1 LYSEEVKL
9 SKRTEMIDIYPGY
22 RSGSSNKLFFH
33 NLNSIISHGVVPFF
47 SGRSAMFAG
56 LEAFG
61 LTRVDEILVPPYLGH
76 CVLSSISRTSF
87 PTMTPS
93 DRTKA
98 ILVYHQF
105 GFPQQLD
112 RIERV
117 AHRNNW
123 IILNDCASSLFTKVN
138 GKFLIDWGDFTIVS
152 FSKIYHCGLG
162 GGLWTDRK
170 DLLSPL
176 SERSELDQEMAEEAF
191 DFYLEIQS
199 GRFGKKTH
207 LKIQALYGLLPDIK
221 SIAPMAVKAL
231 PASLSEIYGDIERR
245 KRIYSAALDM
255 FGINVPVCE
264 GEVVPFAI
272 PILWEEGN
280 FLPIADK
287 IQRCFNVSIPL
298 LHFDFARNILEPEY
312 KKALIIGCHDEWEED
327 IVYQIFSLI
336 KKELL

>member
-1 LYSEEVKL
+1 MVS
-9 SKRTEMIDIYPGY
+9 
-22 RSGSSNKLFFH
+22 
-33 NLNSIISHGVVPFF
+33 
-47 SGRSAMFAG
+47 G
-56 LEAFG
+56 LEVFG
-61 LTRVDEILVPPYLGH
+61 LGRMDEILVPPYLGH

-93 DRTKA
+93 NRTKA

-105 GFPQQLD
+105 GFPQRLD

-138 GKFLIDWGDFTIVS
+138 GKFLIDWGDFSIVS

-170 DLLSPL
+170 DLLAPL
-176 SERSELDQEMAEEAF
+176 SERSQLDKEIAEEAF
-191 DFYLEIQS
+191 DFYLEIQR
-199 GRFGKKTH
+199 GCFGTKTQI
-207 LKIQALYGLLPDIK
+207 KIQALYGYLPDIK
-221 SIAPMAVKAL
+221 SIAPTAVRAL
-231 PASLSEIYGDIERR
+231 PGSVREIYGDIERR

-255 FGINVPVCE
+255 FGNDVPVCE
-264 GEVVPFAI
+264 GDVVPFSI
-272 PILWEEGN
+272 PILWEERN
-280 FLPIADK
+280 FLPVAER
-287 IQRCFNVSIPL
+287 IQRRFDVSIPL
-298 LHFDFARNILEPEY
+298 LHFDFARNMLEPEY
-312 KKALIIGCHDEWEED
+312 KQALIIGCHDEWEED